1 VSWSPGASGLISRVG
16 AEIEPGG
23 AQRAKE
29 SVGRV
34 GLSPY
39 PVGFASYLVRVRES
53 I

>member
-16 AEIEPGG
+16 AEIESGG

-29 SVGRV
+29 SVGRAK
-34 GLSPY
+34 GL
-39 PVGFASYLVRVRES
+39 GFRLIPWALRV